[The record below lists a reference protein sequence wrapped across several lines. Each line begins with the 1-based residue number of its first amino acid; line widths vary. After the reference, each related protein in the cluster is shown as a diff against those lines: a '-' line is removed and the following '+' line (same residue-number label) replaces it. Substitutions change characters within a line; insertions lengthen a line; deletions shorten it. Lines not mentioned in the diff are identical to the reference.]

1 VLRLLREYVNVRLD
15 LAQRQPSQTELKAA
29 IDRSNALQEA
39 LWQQAKAVTAK
50 DNSMVPTGIFIQTL
64 NEMIDNQA
72 KRLAAVRNRVP
83 NIVLLAL
90 LCVAIAANAFAGYG
104 SGLDVRRKRL
114 PVYVTG
120 VLFVVVILLILDL
133 DRPGAGFIDVSR
145 QPMIDTSAS
154 IAAFTD

>member
-1 VLRLLREYVNVRLD
+1 
-15 LAQRQPSQTELKAA
+15 
-29 IDRSNALQEA
+29 
-39 LWQQAKAVTAK
+39 
-50 DNSMVPTGIFIQTL
+50 
-64 NEMIDNQA
+64 MIDNQA